1 MWHPSTTLKEFV
13 DGYDNALRKKVENE
27 NIADFKSFNSKIACV
42 SKFSFEKKF
51 QQLYTNTKFKEV
63 QEEIKEVMYCSV
75 DLIDVQIKCTRKCT
89 SRMQYNGG
97 ASARSNPQGIVFL
110 KANLN
115 LN

>member
-1 MWHPSTTLKEFV
+1 MMEEATSTIMPF
-13 DGYDNALRKKVENE
+13 
-27 NIADFKSFNSKIACV
+27 
-42 SKFSFEKKF
+42 
-51 QQLYTNTKFKEV
+51 
-63 QEEIKEVMYCSV
+63 
-75 DLIDVQIKCTRKCT
+75 DVQIKCTRKCT

>member
-1 MWHPSTTLKEFV
+1 MLCNVSFIISYSHSLSKVFHYSFLITT
-13 DGYDNALRKKVENE
+13 RKVKVIESCLVRDR
-27 NIADFKSFNSKIACV
+27 AGRRA
-42 SKFSFEKKF
+42 
-51 QQLYTNTKFKEV
+51 
-63 QEEIKEVMYCSV
+63 
-75 DLIDVQIKCTRKCT
+75 DVQIKCTRKCT